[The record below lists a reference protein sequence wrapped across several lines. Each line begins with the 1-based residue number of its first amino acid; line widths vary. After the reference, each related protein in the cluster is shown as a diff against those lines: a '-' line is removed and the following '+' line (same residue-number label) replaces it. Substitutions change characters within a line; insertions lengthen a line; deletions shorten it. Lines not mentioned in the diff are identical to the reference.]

1 MNRMT
6 VYVTIA
12 LAMAANLCAGQ
23 SDAKIDKPKAE
34 AELIAN
40 ENKFWDALKNKD
52 ASVFQTLL
60 ADDARHVSP
69 NGLIG
74 KQQAIQNMDTCT
86 MNSYSV
92 GGFQVLWAGEETA
105 IVNYSA
111 KVDAVCGS
119 DSVTSPLSVTTVW
132 VHRAG
137 SWVAFFHQESPMKQ
151 YVTAGGSAN

>member
-1 MNRMT
+1 MNRVT
-6 VYVTIA
+6 VCVTVA
-12 LAMAANLCAGQ
+12 LALAAQLCAGQ
-23 SDAKIDKPKAE
+23 SDTKIDHKKAE

-40 ENKFWDALKNKD
+40 ENKFWGGLQKKD
-52 ASVFQTLL
+52 ASVFQALL
-60 ADDARHVSP
+60 ADDVRHVSP

-119 DSVTSPLSVTTVW
+119 DAVTSPLSVTTVW
-132 VHRAG
+132 VRRAG

>member
-1 MNRMT
+1 MNR
-6 VYVTIA
+6 VTAYLTMA
-12 LAMAANLCAGQ
+12 LAIGAQLCAGQ

-40 ENKFWDALKNKD
+40 ENKLWDALKNKD
-52 ASVFQTLL
+52 ASVFQDLW

-86 MNSYSV
+86 INSYSV

-105 IVNYSA
+105 IVNYST

-119 DSVTSPLSVTTVW
+119 DAVTSPLSVTTVW
-132 VHRAG
+132 VRRAG

>member
-1 MNRMT
+1 MNRIT
-6 VYVTIA
+6 ACVTIA
-12 LAMAANLCAGQ
+12 LAMTSLCAGQ

-40 ENKFWDALKNKD
+40 ENKVWDALKNKD
-52 ASVFQTLL
+52 ASVFQALL

-74 KQQAIQNMDTCT
+74 KSQAIQNMDTCT

-119 DSVTSPLSVTTVW
+119 DAVTSPLSVTTVW
-132 VHRAG
+132 VRRAG
-137 SWVAFFHQESPMKQ
+137 NWVAFFHQESPMKQ
-151 YVTAGGSAN
+151 YVSAGGSAN